1 MQPVVTPAEMG
12 EADRETISSGTPEAV
27 LVERAGSAVAR
38 HALRMLGGTY
48 GRRVVVVCGRGN
60 NGADGGVAARHLRRR
75 GIGVDELALVDGV
88 GEPALRRALARA
100 DLAIDAM
107 FGTGFRGALEGDAA
121 LVARAL
127 FETAVPTLAIDIP
140 SGVDGDT
147 GEVRGDAVRAHE
159 TVCFAAF
166 KPGLLF
172 EPGRTHA
179 GRVFVVDIGI
189 DVGAGGL
196 AGRPGL
202 YVLDPSDL

>member
-1 MQPVVTPAEMG
+1 VQPVVTPAEMG

-121 LVARAL
+121 ADRAPRRRTPPRLVAPQPPPRARPRAPGDL
-127 FETAVPTLAIDIP
+127 HPGPSSGGICVLA
-140 SGVDGDT
+140 
-147 GEVRGDAVRAHE
+147 
-159 TVCFAAF
+159 
-166 KPGLLF
+166 
-172 EPGRTHA
+172 
-179 GRVFVVDIGI
+179 
-189 DVGAGGL
+189 
-196 AGRPGL
+196 
-202 YVLDPSDL
+202 